1 MSCVIIFG
9 TSNWVPT
16 DYLIYLVLIMGGLLT
31 AGVAMSVFSF
41 YEDHYWGDEYFRN
54 QLRFHPL
61 NRNLSNKN
69 RRKIIKKI
77 VSS

>member
-31 AGVAMSVFSF
+31 AGVAMSFFSF
-41 YEDHYWGDEYFRN
+41 YEDHYWGDENFRN
-54 QLRFHPL
+54 QLRIHPL

-69 RRKIIKKI
+69 TKKIIKKV
-77 VSS
+77 VS

>member
-9 TSNWVPT
+9 TSNWVPS

-41 YEDHYWGDEYFRN
+41 YEDHYWGDENYRN
-54 QLRFHPL
+54 KLRFHPSH
-61 NRNLSNKN
+61 RNLSNQN
-69 RRKIIKKI
+69 TRKI
-77 VSS
+77 

>member
-16 DYLIYLVLIMGGLLT
+16 NYLIYLVLIMGGLLT

-41 YEDHYWGDEYFRN
+41 YEDHYWGNENFRN
-54 QLRFHPL
+54 KLRFHPL
-61 NRNLSNKN
+61 QRNLSNKN
-69 RRKIIKKI
+69 TKKIIKKV
-77 VSS
+77 VS

>member
-1 MSCVIIFG
+1 MSGVIIFG
-9 TSNWVPT
+9 ISNWVPS

-41 YEDHYWGDEYFRN
+41 YEDHYWEDENFRN

-69 RRKIIKKI
+69 TRKIIKKV
-77 VSS
+77 VS

>member
-9 TSNWVPT
+9 TSNWVPS

-31 AGVAMSVFSF
+31 AGVALSVFSF
-41 YEDHYWGDEYFRN
+41 YENHYWGDENFRN

-69 RRKIIKKI
+69 RREIIKKV
-77 VSS
+77 VS

>member
-1 MSCVIIFG
+1 MSFVIIFG

-41 YEDHYWGDEYFRN
+41 YEDHYWGDENFRN

-61 NRNLSNKN
+61 NRNLSNKIQG
-69 RRKIIKKI
+69 KL
-77 VSS
+77 